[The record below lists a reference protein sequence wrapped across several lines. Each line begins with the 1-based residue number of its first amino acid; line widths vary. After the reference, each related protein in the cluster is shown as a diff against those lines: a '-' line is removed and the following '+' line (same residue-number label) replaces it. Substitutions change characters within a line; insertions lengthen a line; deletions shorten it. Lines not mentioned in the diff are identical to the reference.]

1 MHSLFTT
8 DELVLKYPCIYGI
21 STSMRH
27 TKLGY
32 ELSVHP
38 DIDLQYEEDISD
50 YSKESKHAAY
60 HLTFLDDQSSYLII
74 KNKGTKHHFYPKY
87 KQVDYLLC
95 SMNEEEINS
104 EIVQIVMK
112 VKGISIC
119 FALNNPSPKEILN
132 FTQLQ

>member
-1 MHSLFTT
+1 MQSLFTT
-8 DELVLKYPCIYGI
+8 DEFVLKYPCIYGI

-27 TKLGY
+27 VKLGY
-32 ELSVHP
+32 GLSVHP
-38 DIDLQYEEDISD
+38 DIALQYEEDISD

-74 KNKGTKHHFYPKY
+74 KNRGTKHHFYPKY

-104 EIVQIVMK
+104 EIVQIVGK
-112 VKGISIC
+112 LKGISIC